1 MVATTAGTATAADGS
16 PVAGIASM
24 CAGMLCLTVND
35 ALAKGLAA
43 HYPVVEIVFFRMLF
57 ALPLIAAVG
66 IATGGRRALAT
77 RRPLVHLGR
86 GLLAT
91 GATFSFV
98 LALALLPLAEA
109 TAIAFAAP
117 LFVTLLAIPLLGERP
132 GAPQWLATLA
142 GFGGVLLIVQ
152 PGTAAFTLTALV
164 PLATALAYALLMLSA
179 RMLGRSETIWAT
191 MVYATLVP
199 LAVSA
204 AALPWFWQTPAL
216 AHLPYFIGAGVFG
229 GAAMTL
235 ITQGFRIG
243 PASIVAPFDYTGLL
257 WATALGWVFW
267 QEIPSAWSALGAAA
281 IGVCGVYLAYRH
293 AADGK
298 RRGSPQGLP
307 PPRGD
312 RGARPPP
319 RSPGP
324 CSRLAASPTGNDG
337 Q

>member
-1 MVATTAGTATAADGS
+1 MVATPARATTPADAS
-16 PVAGIASM
+16 PAAGIASV
-24 CAGMLCLTVND
+24 CAGVLCLTIND
-35 ALAKGLAA
+35 ALAKSLAA
-43 HYPVVEIVFFRMLF
+43 HYPIIEIVFFRMLF
-57 ALPLIAAVG
+57 ALPLIVAAG
-66 IATGGRRALAT
+66 IAIGGRRALAT

-91 GATFSFV
+91 GATITFF

-132 GAPQWLATLA
+132 GAPQWIATLA
-142 GFGGVLLIVQ
+142 GFGGVLLIVR
-152 PGTAAFTLTALV
+152 PGTAAFTLAALV

-199 LAVSA
+199 LVVSA
-204 AALPWFWQTPAL
+204 AVLPWYWQAPAL
-216 AHLPYFIGAGVFG
+216 AHLPYFVAIGVFG

-243 PASIVAPFDYTGLL
+243 PASIVAPFDYTGLI
-257 WATALGWVFW
+257 WATALGWIFW
-267 QEIPSAWSALGAAA
+267 HEVPSATSVLGAAVIA
-281 IGVCGVYLAYRH
+281 ACGIHLAYRH
-293 AADGK
+293 AASGS
-298 RRGSPQGLP
+298 RRDAPEGLQ

-312 RGARPPP
+312 
-319 RSPGP
+319 
-324 CSRLAASPTGNDG
+324 
-337 Q
+337 